1 MRQIST
7 AHHRSRLPALASLLP
22 LLAALVGVAVQAQPA
37 GPDAPPALPQHAM
50 HHRPGGPGAGMMGE
64 MPPERLLDEAG
75 ATAEQKAKIRQI
87 MKAAH
92 ADLRQQHDSGR
103 KLHEELA
110 AVLAAPKVDA
120 AAAEGLR
127 AKLQAQ
133 RDVASKRMLQ
143 ATLEASAVLSPEQR
157 KKMAERMKQRRDM
170 MERHHKEREALD
182 GPRS

>member
-7 AHHRSRLPALASLLP
+7 VHRLPVLAG
-22 LLAALVGVAVQAQPA
+22 LLAALAGMAVQAQPA
-37 GPDAPPALPQHAM
+37 GPDAPPAMPQHAM
-50 HHRPGGPGAGMMGE
+50 HHRPGGPGAGMMGA

-75 ATAEQKAKIRQI
+75 ATAEQKTKIREI
-87 MKAAH
+87 MKAAQ
-92 ADLRQQHDSGR
+92 ADLRQQREGGR
-103 KLHEELA
+103 KLHEQLA

-133 RDVASKRMLQ
+133 HDAASKRMLQ

-157 KKMAERMKQRRDM
+157 QKMAERMKQRRDM

>member
-7 AHHRSRLPALASLLP
+7 VRQLPGLAA
-22 LLAALVGVAVQAQPA
+22 LLAALAGVAVQAQPA
-37 GPDAPPALPQHAM
+37 GPDAPPAMPQHAM
-50 HHRPGGPGAGMMGE
+50 HHRPGGPGAGMMGA

-75 ATAEQKAKIRQI
+75 ATTEQKAKIREI

-92 ADLRQQHDSGR
+92 ADLRQQREAGR

-110 AVLAAPKVDA
+110 AVMAAPKVDA

-133 RDVASKRMLQ
+133 HDASSKRMLQ
-143 ATLEASAVLSPEQR
+143 ATLDASAVLSPEQR
-157 KKMAERMKQRRDM
+157 QKMAERMKQRRDM
-170 MERHHKEREALD
+170 MERHRKEAEALD

>member
-1 MRQIST
+1 MRQMFT
-7 AHHRSRLPALASLLP
+7 AQRLRQIPALAG
-22 LLAALVGVAVQAQPA
+22 LLAALAGAAVQAQPA
-37 GPDAPPALPQHAM
+37 GSDAPPAMPQHAM
-50 HHRPGGPGAGMMGE
+50 HHRPGGPGMGMMGA

-75 ATAEQKAKIRQI
+75 ASAEQKARIRDI
-87 MKAAH
+87 MKAAQT
-92 ADLRQQHDSGR
+92 DLRQQREAGR

-110 AVLAAPKVDA
+110 AVLAAPKLDS

-133 RDVASKRMLQ
+133 HDAASKRMLQ
-143 ATLEASAVLSPEQR
+143 ATLEASAVLTPEQR
-157 KKMAERMKQRRDM
+157 QKMSERMKQRRDM